1 MRTSPSLEFVSER
14 IYQPRCDGFQR
25 QYIHRSAQA
34 GRGLGHALDGARG
47 LVLSN
52 GVVAF
57 VAQGLQ
63 TFRTVAAHARQ
74 QDPHRLT
81 RPVCADAGEEDIH
94 GWPVG
99 LLAWLRSIPDALR
112 GYECQMVVG
121 AGEQHRTG
129 GRARAPPSHAYPPC
143 RISSPPIPPPLF
155 TPLIPVLSAP

>member
-14 IYQPRCDGFQR
+14 IYQPRCDAFQR

-34 GRGLGHALDGARG
+34 RSGLGHAIDGARG

-52 GVVAF
+52 GVVTF

-63 TFRTVAAHARQ
+63 TFRAVPAHARQ
-74 QDPHRLT
+74 QNTHGLA

-99 LLAWLRSIPDALR
+99 LLAWLRRIPDTLR
-112 GYECQMVVG
+112 G
-121 AGEQHRTG
+121 
-129 GRARAPPSHAYPPC
+129 
-143 RISSPPIPPPLF
+143 
-155 TPLIPVLSAP
+155 